1 MSTLIY
7 NSGTDIKVERDYLAN
22 LQTPAPMGSR
32 HAPYP
37 FHAFATDTVDAIENA
52 GFTIEAEDYAITKD
66 EQRLFGLL
74 NVSRPVAPDAPT
86 FGVPALYRPK
96 WNLLVALR
104 GAHDQ
109 SISRGLAIGSR
120 VMVCSNLCFH
130 GDLGNWKSKQTT
142 NISERIPEMVA
153 DAVSGLGHA
162 GKRLTV
168 DFDAFNAQDITRD
181 QGDDVLLD
189 IFRAGGFSPSQLG
202 RAIAD
207 WDECS
212 VEEHTANGRN
222 VWWLFN
228 SATHALKP
236 TGVNANHND
245 IQHRSTVVY
254 NKMLEG
260 SRQLLNVKARGGEG
274 NFRLV

>member
-1 MSTLIY
+1 MSTLMY
-7 NSGTDIKVERDYLAN
+7 NSATDIKVEREYLAN

-37 FHAFATDTVDAIENA
+37 FFNFATDTVNAIQDA

-66 EQRLFGLL
+66 ENRMFGLL
-74 NVSRPVAPDAPT
+74 NVSRPVAPVAPYRP
-86 FGVPALYRPK
+86 FQKWRPK

-104 GAHDQ
+104 GAHVQ

-120 VMVCSNLCFH
+120 VLVCSNLCFH

-142 NISERIPEMVA
+142 NIADRIPEMVR

-162 GKRLTV
+162 GERLTV
-168 DFDAFNAQDITRD
+168 DFNKFSDTEITTA
-181 QGDDVLLD
+181 QGDNVLLD
-189 IFRAGGFSPSQLG
+189 IFRSGGFSPSQLG
-202 RAIAD
+202 RAIED
-207 WDECS
+207 WDSCS

-222 VWWLFN
+222 LWWLFN

-236 TGVNANHND
+236 TGQNINHSDVQN
-245 IQHRSTVVY
+245 RSTIVY
-254 NKMLEG
+254 NKVSNAG
-260 SRQLLNVKARGGEG
+260 QLLAA
-274 NFRLV
+274 

>member
-1 MSTLIY
+1 MSTLMY
-7 NSGTDIKVERDYLAN
+7 NSATDIKVDRDTGLAH
-22 LQTPAPMGSR
+22 LQTPPPMGSR

-37 FHAFATDTVDAIENA
+37 FHSFATDTVNAIERA
-52 GFTIEAEDYAITKD
+52 GFTIEQEDYAITKD

-86 FGVPALYRPK
+86 FGVPALHKPK

-130 GDLGNWKSKQTT
+130 GDLGNWARKQTT
-142 NISERIPEMVA
+142 NIAHRIPEMVA
-153 DAVSGLGHA
+153 DAVAGLGGA
-162 GKRLTV
+162 GRKLTV
-168 DFDAFNAQDITRD
+168 DFDAFNAKQISRD
-181 QGDDVLLD
+181 QGDNVLLD
-189 IFRAGGFSPSQLG
+189 IFRSGGFSPSQLG
-202 RAIAD
+202 RAITD
-207 WDECS
+207 WDKCS

-236 TGVNANHND
+236 TGANTNHGD
-245 IQHRSTVVY
+245 VQYRSTIVY
-254 NKMLEG
+254 NKIANAP
-260 SRQLLNVKARGGEG
+260 QLLAA
-274 NFRLV
+274 

>member
-1 MSTLIY
+1 MSTLMY
-7 NSGTDIKVERDYLAN
+7 NSATDIKVAREYLAN

-37 FHAFATDTVDAIENA
+37 FFNFATDTVNAIQDA

-66 EQRLFGLL
+66 ENRMFGLL
-74 NVSRPVAPDAPT
+74 NVSRPMAPVAPYRP
-86 FGVPALYRPK
+86 FQKWRPK

-120 VMVCSNLCFH
+120 VLVCSNLCFH

-142 NISERIPEMVA
+142 NIANRIPEMVR

-162 GKRLTV
+162 GERLTV
-168 DFDAFNAQDITRD
+168 DFNKFSDTEITTA
-181 QGDDVLLD
+181 QGDNVLLD
-189 IFRAGGFSPSQLG
+189 IFRSGGFSPSQLG
-202 RAIAD
+202 RAIED
-207 WDECS
+207 WDSCS

-222 VWWLFN
+222 LWWLFN

-236 TGVNANHND
+236 TGQNINHSDVQN
-245 IQHRSTVVY
+245 RSTIEY
-254 NKMLEG
+254 NKVSNAG
-260 SRQLLNVKARGGEG
+260 QLLAA
-274 NFRLV
+274 

>member
-1 MSTLIY
+1 MSTLLY
-7 NSGTDIKVERDYLAN
+7 NSATDIKVERDYLAN
-22 LQTPAPMGSR
+22 LQTPPPMGSR

-37 FHAFATDTVDAIENA
+37 FHAFATDTVSAIERA
-52 GFTIEAEDYAITKD
+52 GFTVAQEDYAITKD
-66 EQRLFGLL
+66 EKRMFGLL

-86 FGVPALYRPK
+86 FGVPALHKPK

-130 GDLGNWKSKQTT
+130 GDLGNWARKQTT
-142 NISERIPEMVA
+142 NIAHRIPEMVA
-153 DAVSGLGHA
+153 DAVAGLGGA
-162 GKRLTV
+162 GRKLTV
-168 DFDAFNAQDITRD
+168 DFDAFNQQQISRD
-181 QGDDVLLD
+181 AGDKVLLD
-189 IFRAGGFSPSQLG
+189 IYRSGGFSASQMG
-202 RAIAD
+202 RAITD
-207 WDECS
+207 WDKCS

-236 TGVNANHND
+236 TGANANHGD
-245 IQHRSTVVY
+245 VQHRSTIVY
-254 NKMLEG
+254 NKIANAPRE
-260 SRQLLNVKARGGEG
+260 LLAA
-274 NFRLV
+274 

>member
-1 MSTLIY
+1 MSTLLY
-7 NSGTDIKVERDYLAN
+7 NSATDIKVERDYLAN

-37 FHAFATDTVDAIENA
+37 FHAFATDTVDSIERA
-52 GFTIEAEDYAITKD
+52 GFTIEQEDYAITKN

-74 NVSRPVAPDAPT
+74 NVSRPVVPDAPS
-86 FGVPALYRPK
+86 FGVPALYKPK

-130 GDLGNWKSKQTT
+130 GDLGNWNSKQTT
-142 NISERIPEMVA
+142 NIAQRIPDMVA
-153 DAVSGLGHA
+153 DAVAGLA
-162 GKRLTV
+162 GAGRKLTI
-168 DFDAFNAQDITRD
+168 DFDAFNAKQISRDTGDKVLMDIYRS
-181 QGDDVLLD
+181 
-189 IFRAGGFSPSQLG
+189 GGFSASQMG
-202 RAIAD
+202 RAVDD
-207 WDECS
+207 WDDCS

-222 VWWLFN
+222 LWWLFN
-228 SATHALKP
+228 SATLALKP
-236 TGVNANHND
+236 TGANTNHGD

-254 NKMLEG
+254 NKIANAPRE
-260 SRQLLNVKARGGEG
+260 LLAA
-274 NFRLV
+274 

>member
-1 MSTLIY
+1 MSTLLY
-7 NSGTDIKVERDYLAN
+7 NSATDIKVERDYLAN

-37 FHAFATDTVDAIENA
+37 FHAFATDTVDSIERA
-52 GFTIEAEDYAITKD
+52 GFTIEQEDYAITKN

-74 NVSRPVAPDAPT
+74 NVSRPVVPDAPS
-86 FGVPALYRPK
+86 FGVPALYKPK

-130 GDLGNWKSKQTT
+130 GDLGNWNSKQTT
-142 NISERIPEMVA
+142 NIAQRIPDMVA
-153 DAVSGLGHA
+153 DAVAGLA
-162 GKRLTV
+162 GAGRKLTI
-168 DFDAFNAQDITRD
+168 DFDAFNAKQITRET
-181 QGDDVLLD
+181 GDKVLLD
-189 IFRAGGFSPSQLG
+189 IYRSGGFSASQMG
-202 RAIAD
+202 RAVDD
-207 WDECS
+207 WDDCS

-222 VWWLFN
+222 LWWLFN
-228 SATHALKP
+228 SATLALKP
-236 TGVNANHND
+236 TGANTNHGD

-254 NKMLEG
+254 NKIANAPRE
-260 SRQLLNVKARGGEG
+260 LLAA
-274 NFRLV
+274 